1 MQQDSA
7 WGFCSS
13 SNCDEREATTTR
25 LREVQTYNQNLKEAA
40 LTCPS
45 EKHLCSGLNNIVM
58 NVTKS
63 GEGKYELNEVL
74 RTDDMDDTIRTDQIQ
89 SCTSSGAPLWKKMFS
104 STDFHRS
111 RPLAVLTGIL
121 TRSKLALLLIFLPFF
136 FSSKIFNYFRPPAN
150 CQWNVDE
157 SKAIFWRLRPPGYSP
172 PILEWILNVLFNNQS

>member
-13 SNCDEREATTTR
+13 SNCDEREATS
-25 LREVQTYNQNLKEAA
+25 EVQTYNQNLTEAAA

-58 NVTKS
+58 SVTKS
-63 GEGKYELNEVL
+63 GEEGKYELNEVL

-89 SCTSSGAPLWKKMFS
+89 RRCTSSGAPLWKKMFS
-104 STDFHRS
+104 STDLHRS

-121 TRSKLALLLIFLPFF
+121 TRSKPSPAPLF
-136 FSSKIFNYFRPPAN
+136 FSFF
-150 CQWNVDE
+150 
-157 SKAIFWRLRPPGYSP
+157 
-172 PILEWILNVLFNNQS
+172 

>member
-136 FSSKIFNYFRPPAN
+136 FDREQAM
-150 CQWNVDE
+150 
-157 SKAIFWRLRPPGYSP
+157 ALRGPRSR
-172 PILEWILNVLFNNQS
+172 